1 MQGAV
6 FGGWFRE
13 YLVTSGTPTWWP
25 WAGSHAFPEA
35 RKGPTL
41 WSVASLGLGAGLLAA
56 GLGAGLRVAGPGD
69 AKGALSR
76 RVSDR
81 RVC

>member
-1 MQGAV
+1 MRGAV

-35 RKGPTL
+35 RKGPTF
-41 WSVASLGLGAGLLAA
+41 WSVPGL
-56 GLGAGLRVAGPGD
+56 GLGAGLRVAGPDD
-69 AKGALSR
+69 AEGALSR

-81 RVC
+81 RAY